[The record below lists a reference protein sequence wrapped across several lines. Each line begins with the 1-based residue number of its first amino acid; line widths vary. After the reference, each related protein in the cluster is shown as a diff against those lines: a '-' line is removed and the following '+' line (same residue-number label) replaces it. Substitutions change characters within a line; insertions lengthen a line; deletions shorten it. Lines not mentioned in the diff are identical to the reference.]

1 MKKELQSMG
10 MDLFQAKA
18 QADHDV
24 LQTRIVGKFIKIDTL
39 LAKETMLAKSL
50 SDSMD
55 KVNTTQHR
63 AREKMNLAKQK
74 FKDGYL
80 EESEQLQTE
89 ANWLFND
96 ARIHVMM
103 VMTKKIKEY
112 ESFIKDNPNKIIAI
126 FPQPK

>member
-1 MKKELQSMG
+1 
-10 MDLFQAKA
+10 
-18 QADHDV
+18 
-24 LQTRIVGKFIKIDTL
+24 
-39 LAKETMLAKSL
+39 
-50 SDSMD
+50 
-55 KVNTTQHR
+55 
-63 AREKMNLAKQK
+63 MNLAKQK

-112 ESFIKDNPNKIIAI
+112 ESFIKDNPNKIQAI